1 MVDQAAE
8 FPLTAMVW
16 LERPERIDRGG
27 IPMKRFLGVILMC
40 AMLLFT
46 AAMAEH
52 SSPMLVSCEGIN
64 TFEGFRAMSFLIDGK
79 LELDVPS
86 PVINGIPIGTEAVP
100 KQIMNSHWFS
110 LASKEDC
117 ERYCLTEGL

>member
-52 SSPMLVSCEGIN
+52 SSPIMSMRPAMASFIMSWKAGRCSVLVPE
-64 TFEGFRAMSFLIDGK
+64 K
-79 LELDVPS
+79 PS
-86 PVINGIPIGTEAVP
+86 SI
-100 KQIMNSHWFS
+100 
-110 LASKEDC
+110 
-117 ERYCLTEGL
+117 